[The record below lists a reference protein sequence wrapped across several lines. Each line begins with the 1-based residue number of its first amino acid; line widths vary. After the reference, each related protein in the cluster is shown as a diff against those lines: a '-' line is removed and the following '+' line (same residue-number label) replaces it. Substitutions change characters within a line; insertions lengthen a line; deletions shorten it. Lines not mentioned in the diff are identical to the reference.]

1 MANREYPVKS
11 YEGFPQK
18 ALDGHDIYKSAS
30 RWIALVV
37 VETERRKELRLYA
50 WKKRGEEWKVDL
62 ASLNVGFW
70 DLQQVVQ
77 RAIELKEKY
86 AISK

>member
-1 MANREYPVKS
+1 MRS
-11 YEGFPQK
+11 YENFPQK
-18 ALDGHDIYKSAS
+18 ALDGHDIYKSAT

-50 WKKRGEEWKVDL
+50 WRKRGEEWKVDL

-70 DLQQVVQ
+70 DLKTVSEK
-77 RAIELKEKY
+77 AEELKHKFSIEK
-86 AISK
+86 